1 MELLFKILFAIGYG
15 LTLYYVYVDFFAT
28 KEVT

>member
-1 MELLFKILFAIGYG
+1 MDLLFKIIFAIGYG
-15 LTLYYVYVDFFAT
+15 VAVYYFYVDFFAT